1 MYAFAATWRVHPFGR
16 LRPLAVTQRRRPWD
30 VLRTDREIGM
40 AAMELGLIDGQRVG
54 PVVRCT
60 AHRAV
65 DIPVRPRDPLLP
77 RHDGEAGRPDLVAWP
92 GRALQGPALVPAPG
106 AEHDDFP
113 TDFAIVDA
121 AIRRTQSLALQHQA
135 A

>member
-1 MYAFAATWRVHPFGR
+1 LYAFAATWRVHPFGR

-40 AAMELGLIDGQRVG
+40 AAMELVLTEGQRVG
-54 PVVRCT
+54 PVVRCA

-65 DIPVRPRDPLLP
+65 DILVMPWDPLLP
-77 RHDGEAGRPDLVAWP
+77 RHGGEAGRPDLFARPV
-92 GRALQGPALVPAPG
+92 RALQGLALVPAPG

-121 AIRRTQSLALQHQA
+121 AIRRTQSLALQHA